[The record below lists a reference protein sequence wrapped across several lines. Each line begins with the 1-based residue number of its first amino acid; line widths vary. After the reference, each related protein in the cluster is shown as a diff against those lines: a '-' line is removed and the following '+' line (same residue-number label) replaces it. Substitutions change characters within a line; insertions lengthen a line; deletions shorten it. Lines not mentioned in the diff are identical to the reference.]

1 MDTKKLTQKSL
12 EVIKEAQNI
21 AIENQNQ
28 QIDEEHLLAAI
39 LKPRDNIITEIMIK
53 LGIDIKAIE
62 MSLYNIIRV
71 KPKVID
77 SARETSKIYV
87 SQEVDIALTKA
98 ESISLQMDDQYVSI
112 EHLMLALIDKANEEL
127 KKIFEDYGITY
138 KEFEKEILE
147 IRGASKVRS
156 RNPEG
161 TYNVLKKYGTDLVEL
176 AKKQK
181 LDPVIGRDKEIREV
195 IQILLR
201 KTKNN
206 PVLIGE
212 PGVGKTAI
220 AEELANRIVRG
231 DVPEALKKCRIF
243 SLDMAS
249 LVAGSKFRGEFE
261 ERLKAVLDEIA
272 KSKGNII
279 LFIDEMHTIV
289 GAGRI
294 DGAMDAGNILKPKL
308 AKGELHCIGATTINE
323 YRMYIEKDE
332 ALERRFQPI
341 YVEEPTVEET
351 IAILRGLK
359 ERYEIFHHVKIQDK
373 ALISAAKLS
382 DRYISDRFLP
392 DKAIDLIDEACA
404 MVRTEID
411 SMPIEL
417 DDLSREIM
425 LLEIEEKAM
434 SKDMQDDTEKENP
447 ELEKKRKK
455 IAELKEKF
463 QGMKLQWENEKNEI
477 NKIQNLKAEI
487 EKVNA
492 KIAELERKY
501 ELEKVA
507 ELKFGKLPE
516 LQNKLKEEEQ
526 KSEEGRKE
534 DSHLL
539 RNKVTEE
546 EIATIVAKRTG
557 IPIEKIVTEERQK
570 ILNLKDRL
578 KESVI
583 GQDEAVEKVSNAIIR
598 SRAGI
603 QDPNRP
609 IGSFLFVGPTGVGK
623 TELAKVIARE
633 LFDDEKAMIRFDMS
647 EYMEKFSVSRLIG
660 APPGYVGYEEGGQLT
675 EAIRRRPYSVVLFDE
690 IEKAHS
696 DVFNILLQMLD
707 DGRITDSK
715 GRLINCKNT
724 IIILT
729 SNIGA
734 EEILDSIDNSGE
746 ITEDVKNKVNE
757 YIRQIFKPEF
767 INRLDDIIIYK
778 PLNKESLMKIFDI
791 MVQDLRTILEDK
803 KVTLTVT
810 DKAKEHI
817 IDEAYSPIYGARPLR
832 RVIQNTLEN
841 NISKLILE
849 KGITSN
855 LNIIVDY
862 ENNNL
867 VLKA

>member
-12 EVIKEAQNI
+12 DAIKEAQSI

-28 QIDEEHLLAAI
+28 KIDQEHLLAAI

-53 LGIDIKAIE
+53 LGIDIKTIE
-62 MSLYNIIRV
+62 MALYNIIRV

-77 SARETSKIYV
+77 QAREVSKIYI
-87 SQEVDIALTKA
+87 SQEVDNALTKA

-112 EHLMLALIDKANEEL
+112 EHLMLGIIDKANEEL
-127 KKIFEDYGITY
+127 CEILHSYGITY
-138 KEFEKEILE
+138 KIFEKEILD

-156 RNPEG
+156 KNPEG

-176 AKKQK
+176 ARKQK

-341 YVEEPTVEET
+341 FVEEPSVEET

-359 ERYEIFHHVKIQDK
+359 ERYELYHHVKIQDK
-373 ALISAAKLS
+373 ALVSAAKLS

-404 MVRTEID
+404 MVRTEMD

-434 SKDMQDDTEKENP
+434 AKDIQDEDGVNID
-447 ELEKKRKK
+447 LEKKRRK

-463 QGMKLQWENEKNEI
+463 QGMKMQWENEKSEI
-477 NKIQNLKAEI
+477 DKIQNIKSEI
-487 EKVNA
+487 EKVNTR
-492 KIAELERKY
+492 INELERKY

-516 LQNKLKEEEQ
+516 LQKKLKEEEQ
-526 KSEEGRKE
+526 KTEEGRKE
-534 DSHLL
+534 ENHIL

-546 EIATIVAKRTG
+546 EIASIVAKRTG

-570 ILNLKDRL
+570 ILNLKEKL
-578 KESVI
+578 KEKIV
-583 GQDEAVEKVSNAIIR
+583 GQDEALEKVSNAIMR
-598 SRAGI
+598 SRAGV
-603 QDPNRP
+603 QNPNRP

-623 TELAKVIARE
+623 TELAKVIAKE

-696 DVFNILLQMLD
+696 DIYNILLQMLD

-715 GRLINCKNT
+715 GKLINCKNT
-724 IIILT
+724 IIIMT

-734 EEILDSIDNSGE
+734 EEILDSINDTGE
-746 ITEDVKNKVNE
+746 ITEEVREKIDE
-757 YIRQIFKPEF
+757 YIRQVFKPEF
-767 INRLDDIIIYK
+767 INRLDDIIIYR
-778 PLNKESLMKIFDI
+778 PLNKDNLKKIFDI
-791 MVQDLRTILEDK
+791 MVSELQEILDEK
-803 KVTLTVT
+803 KITLTVT
-810 DKAKEHI
+810 ENAKEYI
-817 IDEAYSPIYGARPLR
+817 VDQAYNPMYGARPLR
-832 RVIQNTLEN
+832 RVIQSTLEN
-841 NISKLILE
+841 NISRAILE
-849 KGITSN
+849 KGISSN
-855 LNIIVDY
+855 LNIVVDY
-862 ENNNL
+862 ENEKL
-867 VLKA
+867 IIKA